1 MEVERRLFHSQT
13 EYRRRM
19 TGGVGFRGSRD
30 GLLIVLNDT
39 DDFELVLERL
49 RERLNEA
56 PQFFYGAEV
65 TVDIG
70 KREISRE
77 DFLKMQTIL
86 SSEFGLRLLG
96 IIDDHEGERSDGIM
110 PFTERRAFQMN
121 GGSRAEGRRDVLTG
135 ETPNVT
141 EMIGGMNLRKDERLR
156 FKGKTILCSG
166 TRDDGIKTQDYD
178 GGTTLLM
185 SPATEN
191 AVINRGDSTDRFT
204 VTDHEDSTYERDAK
218 GEASRGSRLQKAIRE
233 RTQRRQLLPKVE
245 EMRRTLLLKKT
256 LRSGQSVRYN
266 GNVVVFGN
274 VNPGAEV
281 VATGDIIVAGSLKG
295 VAHAGACGDESA
307 IIAAYSLAPTQLR
320 IAGFLARPPEAED
333 SKRNAAPGCPE
344 MAKVKDGLIVIEA
357 CPGSFKEEGKS
368 VWQRL

>member
-1 MEVERRLFHSQT
+1 MFHSQT

-30 GLLIVLNDT
+30 GLLIVLDDT
-39 DDFELVLERL
+39 EDFELVLEKL

-65 TVDIG
+65 TVDVG
-70 KREISRE
+70 KREMSRE
-77 DFLKMQTIL
+77 DLLKMRMIL

-96 IIDDHEGERSDGIM
+96 IIDDHEGERSGGVM
-110 PFTERRAFQMN
+110 PFTGGGALQVN
-121 GGSRAEGRRDVLTG
+121 GGSRRKGRKGILTG

-141 EMIGGMNLRKDERLR
+141 EMIGSMNSRKDEGLR

-166 TRDDGIKTQDYD
+166 TCHDRMKTEDYA
-178 GGTTLLM
+178 GGTTSVM
-185 SPATEN
+185 SPATES
-191 AVINRGDSTDRFT
+191 AVIDG
-204 VTDHEDSTYERDAK
+204 EDQAEGFGITGRDGFACERDVG
-218 GEASRGSRLQKAIRE
+218 GEASEGLRLRKGAPE

-307 IIAAYSLAPTQLR
+307 IIAAFSLAPTQLR
-320 IAGFLARPPEAED
+320 IAGFLARPPEAEV
-333 SKRNAAPGCPE
+333 SRRNAAPGCPE